1 MKKRE
6 TQKMEDHTRDIDGG
20 ELRRELR
27 RAAAWVALVLA
38 AVVAAYYLVLTPLLA
53 PLKDPLDPRASRWE
67 EDAYV
72 NRALGLRFTLP
83 EGWRFE
89 DPADWDEAA
98 EAAEDM
104 GAEDGG
110 EVLLMAAHG
119 PGGVNAQI
127 RCTRAGAGE
136 ADAGA
141 LRQYV
146 DDWVCR
152 LPVEDLQS
160 EWGDPQRIGPVT
172 YETLYVRGTAL
183 DLDMETCV
191 LAGIYQRHVAMVFLT
206 GSAALEPEQY
216 LAALSAS

>member
-27 RAAAWVALVLA
+27 RAAIWVALVLA

-53 PLKDPLDPRASRWE
+53 PLKDPLDPRSSRWE
-67 EDAYV
+67 EDTYT
-72 NRALGLRFTLP
+72 NRALGLCFTLP
-83 EGWRFE
+83 EGWRFG

-98 EAAEDM
+98 GAAEDM
-104 GAEDGG
+104 GLEDGG
-110 EVLLMAAHG
+110 EVLLMAARG
-119 PGGVNAQI
+119 PGGVNVQV
-127 RCTRAGAGE
+127 RCTRAGAEE
-136 ADAGA
+136 ADADV

-146 DDWVCR
+146 DAWVCQ
-152 LPVEDLQS
+152 LPMEDIQS
-160 EWGDPQRIGPVT
+160 EWRDPQRIGPVT
-172 YETLYVRGTAL
+172 YESLYVRGTFM

-191 LAGIYQRHVAMVFLT
+191 LAGIYQRHAAMIFLT
-206 GSAALEPEQY
+206 GNAALEPEQY